1 MHNDNDT
8 NKVIIILTETV
19 IFELPIMRKLF
30 KMIIIKI
37 IQNDY
42 NKGFEIDYMKKNYY
56 EYKINNNYNTN
67 NS

>member
-1 MHNDNDT
+1 MHNDNNT